1 MARNGKSFVKFWCA
15 VLKLAFKSINHLYN
29 AALVGAAWQHH
40 PSKRG
45 FVRMAVDFYHW
56 PSFTFI
62 QFCVR
67 FGSICKYFTCWHQVL
82 KLWVCCFSLPR
93 IPLLCIISIKFDN
106 IIYILDFFCIKKNSC
121 RLMMVLWMFVSDC
134 DFSLVLPNISAVT
147 N

>member
-1 MARNGKSFVKFWCA
+1 MAAWINAVQINHLGKLKNVVHFTTNVVSAMARNGKSFVKFWCA

-67 FGSICKYFTCWHQVL
+67 FSSICKYFTCWHQVL
-82 KLWVCCFSLPR
+82 KLWACCFSLPR
-93 IPLLCIISIKFDN
+93 IPLLCLISTKFDN
-106 IIYILDFFCIKKNSC
+106 IRQVKLKH
-121 RLMMVLWMFVSDC
+121 
-134 DFSLVLPNISAVT
+134 
-147 N
+147 

>member
-1 MARNGKSFVKFWCA
+1 MAKNGKSFVKFWCA

-56 PSFTFI
+56 PSNTFI
-62 QFCVR
+62 QFCVSAPYANIS
-67 FGSICKYFTCWHQVL
+67 FSVL

-106 IIYILDFFCIKKNSC
+106 IIYSLDFFCIKK
-121 RLMMVLWMFVSDC
+121 LMSSHDGFVNVCIWLRFVSC
-134 DFSLVLPNISAVT
+134 SPNYFSGNKLASL
-147 N
+147 